1 MTHLLDRRR
10 AVARTTLLVH
20 VTAVVVLLILMAGTE
35 GPAAH
40 GSATSV
46 TLAKLQLFLLAVAGL
61 VQIFLAGRWTQY
73 ALLLRQA
80 RASRPGQAAPRNPWE
95 RSAYLRARTDRG
107 AIRVLMTMLV
117 AAAWLAEIGCVPA
130 AIYQV
135 EHGGYGD
142 PNLDFTIGM
151 IVLFAAVTATAA
163 MTAGFA
169 RLGVWSRTQT
179 PHAARPRGA
188 EAAARLRVRL
198 FAGLATVI
206 ALGFLGTA
214 AAGRLGAT
222 VGFTAIALFFVS
234 LCVAAHWQKVLDS
247 ARQHDEDLIS
257 RRAQAR

>member
-1 MTHLLDRRR
+1 MEHLLSRRR
-10 AVARTTLLVH
+10 AVARTTLVTH
-20 VTAVVVLLILMAGTE
+20 ITAVIVLLVLMAGTE

-40 GSATSV
+40 GSGTSV

-61 VQIFLAGRWTQY
+61 VQIFMAGRWTQY

-80 RASRPGQAAPRNPWE
+80 RAGRPGQAAPQNPWE

-107 AIRVLMTMLV
+107 AVRVLMTMTA

-130 AIYQV
+130 AVYQA

-169 RLGVWSRTQT
+169 RLGAWSRTQT
-179 PHAARPRGA
+179 APAGRPRGP

-198 FAGLATVI
+198 FAGLATLI

-222 VGFTAIALFFVS
+222 VGFTAIGLFFAS
-234 LCVAAHWQKVLDS
+234 LCVAAHWQRVLDS
-247 ARQHDEDLIS
+247 ARQHDQDLLS
-257 RRAQAR
+257 RRARAR